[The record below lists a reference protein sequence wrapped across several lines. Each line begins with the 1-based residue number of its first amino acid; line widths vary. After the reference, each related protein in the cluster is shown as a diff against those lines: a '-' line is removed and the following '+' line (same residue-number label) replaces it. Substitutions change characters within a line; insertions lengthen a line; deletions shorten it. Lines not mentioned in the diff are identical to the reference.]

1 MDESLFEKLFLK
13 LQSCIEA
20 KCPDIRW
27 IDLDLG
33 QLENYEI
40 RPAVSW
46 PCVLIDFNQTSYDQM
61 QNNRQLANLT
71 FTVRLGFDQYSHTA
85 NTTPLP
91 VKQKGLKYF
100 RIEQSLY
107 KAIQGFNA
115 DDLMQDC
122 TRVNAATERREGD
135 NFRVRVLTFTA
146 MTEDTSA
153 VPTRIKATRPLLE
166 VENPGIELP

>member
-1 MDESLFEKLFLK
+1 MEESLFEQLFIK
-13 LQSCIEA
+13 LQAQIEN

-27 IDLDLG
+27 IDWDLG
-33 QLENYEI
+33 QLENYDI

-46 PCVLIDFNQTSYDQM
+46 PVALIDFNQTSYDQM

-71 FTVRLGFDQYSHTA
+71 FTVRLGFDQYSPTS
-85 NTTPLP
+85 NTTPSL
-91 VKQKGLKYF
+91 VKEKGLKYF

-122 TRVNAATERREGD
+122 TRINAATERRDGD

-146 MTEDTSA
+146 ITEDCSA
-153 VPTRIKATRPLLE
+153 MPIRAKIT
-166 VENPGIELP
+166 